1 MEEAAVK
8 NKATLQENFIS
19 KLYSL
24 NQKIWDLKLDLTLK
38 NQRMLQ
44 EWFIKSVV
52 MTVKNIYK
60 ANWSQ
65 VKGKSQRT

>member
-8 NKATLQENFIS
+8 NKATLQENFVS

-60 ANWSQ
+60 GNWSQ
-65 VKGKSQRT
+65 VKRKSQRT

>member
-8 NKATLQENFIS
+8 NKVTLQENFVS

>member
-8 NKATLQENFIS
+8 NKATLQENFVS

-60 ANWSQ
+60 GNWSQ